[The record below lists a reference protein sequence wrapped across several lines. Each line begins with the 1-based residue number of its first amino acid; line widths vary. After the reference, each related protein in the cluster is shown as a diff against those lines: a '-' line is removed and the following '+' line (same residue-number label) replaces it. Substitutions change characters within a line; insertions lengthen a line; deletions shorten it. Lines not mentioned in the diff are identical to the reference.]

1 MPQTPTPTQAPS
13 RDDIFSGVKPVEERH
28 KLDETKLAA
37 WLEANVAGYE
47 GPVEVFQFKGG
58 QSNPTY
64 RLDTP
69 AKRYVLRRKPF
80 GKLLPS
86 AHAMDREFR
95 VISALHKAGF
105 PAPKTYGLCTDD
117 GVIGAMFYVME
128 MVAGRIFWDPTL
140 PTLAP
145 AERRALYEA
154 EVATLAQLHNYDPAS
169 IGLGDYGKPGNYF
182 ARQVERWSRQYRA
195 SETEKIEAMER
206 LMEFLPRTV
215 PAQERVSVV
224 HGDYR
229 MDNMIF
235 DAREPKVIAVL
246 DWELSTLG
254 DPLADFSYFLMGWL
268 MPPAT
273 QGAGSSGLAGVDL
286 NAMGIP
292 TMEEATTLYCKLT
305 NREGIPDLDWY
316 SAFNMFRL
324 TAILQGIAGRVRD
337 GTAASTQ
344 ATETIK
350 RIGSLSDAALHFA
363 IKAGA

>member
-1 MPQTPTPTQAPS
+1 MSLTPTPAGAPS
-13 RDDIFSGVKPVEERH
+13 RDDIFSGVKQVEERH
-28 KLDETKLAA
+28 KLDETKLAS

-47 GPVEVFQFKGG
+47 GPLEVFQFKGG

-69 AKRYVLRRKPF
+69 TRRYVLRRKPF

-86 AHAMDREFR
+86 AHAVDREFR
-95 VISALHKAGF
+95 VISALHKVGF
-105 PAPKTYGLCTDD
+105 PAPKPFGLCTDD

-140 PTLAP
+140 PTMTP
-145 AERRALYEA
+145 PQRRAIVEA
-154 EVATLAQLHNYDPAS
+154 EIETLAQLHNYEPEK

-195 SETEKIEAMER
+195 SETDKIEAMER

-215 PAQERVSVV
+215 PVQERVSVV

-229 MDNMIF
+229 LDNMVF
-235 DAREPKVIAVL
+235 DARDPRVIAVL

-268 MPPAT
+268 MPPAA
-273 QGAGSSGLAGVDL
+273 QSAGSSGIAGVDL
-286 NAMGIP
+286 ASHGIP
-292 TMEEATTLYCKLT
+292 TIEEATALYCKLT
-305 NREGIPDLDWY
+305 NREGIPALDWY

-337 GTAASTQ
+337 GTAASAQ
-344 ATETIK
+344 AKESIL
-350 RIGSLSDAALHFA
+350 RIPALSDAALHYA